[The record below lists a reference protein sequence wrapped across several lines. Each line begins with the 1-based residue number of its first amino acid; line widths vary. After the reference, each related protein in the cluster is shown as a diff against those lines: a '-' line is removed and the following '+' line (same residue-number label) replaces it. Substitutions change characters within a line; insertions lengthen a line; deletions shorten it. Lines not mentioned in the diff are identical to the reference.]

1 MKRAEQKPL
10 RSVSHSLILMLTPSH
25 AADTPTFLHVDPGT
39 LPSYFA
45 HVGGVVWEFVCEVA
59 QGHPV
64 AMRLQL
70 LHIAFVSELGL
81 GCGTR
86 HIGVNEGLFG
96 SGGPRELVA
105 VDLVRL
111 GLDQAVHPQVIV
123 LLNAHGDLVLIA
135 LCGDQQHWGENKQK
149 DVRGAQKG

>member
-1 MKRAEQKPL
+1 MKRAEQNPL
-10 RSVSHSLILMLTPSH
+10 QSVSHSLILMLTPSH
-25 AADTPTFLHVDPGT
+25 AADTPTFLHIDTGT
-39 LPSYFA
+39 HPSYFA

-64 AMRLQL
+64 AKRLQL
-70 LHIAFVSELGL
+70 LHVAFVSELGL
-81 GCGTR
+81 GCGTG

-96 SGGPRELVA
+96 SGGPRKLIA

-123 LLNAHGDLVLIA
+123 FLNAHGDLIA
-135 LCGDQQHWGENKQK
+135 PCGDQQHWGESAQK